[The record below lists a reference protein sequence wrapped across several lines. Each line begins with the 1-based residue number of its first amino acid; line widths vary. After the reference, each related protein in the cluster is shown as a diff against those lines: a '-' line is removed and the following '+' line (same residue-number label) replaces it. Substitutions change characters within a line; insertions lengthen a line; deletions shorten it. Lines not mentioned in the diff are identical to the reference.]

1 MSLLKLRGL
10 DNQEDIMNKP
20 VIHKDNF
27 TQVQDLPIAND
38 EIDLRGVFF
47 ALGRGKW
54 VIIVTTFLFA
64 IGGVF
69 YAKSQPNTYQASAT
83 LVAASDEKS
92 GGLAAMASKF
102 GGIASLAGI
111 NVSGGKTDDKSLSLA
126 TLESRKF
133 INAFIDKYALLPI
146 LMATKSWDSQS
157 NKLVLNSEL
166 YDGVH
171 WLNDPEDPE
180 KSLEPT
186 AWQAYKAFKGMLS
199 VSDTGTGIVTVSI
212 THLSPYVA
220 QQWTQWLVKELNL
233 WMKEESLTD
242 TNRNIE
248 YLEQQL
254 DRTKVVDMQNV
265 FYQLIEEQTKTLMLA
280 EVKDEYAFKVIDPPV
295 VPEEKVGPK
304 RALICILATLLGG
317 MLGVAIVLVHY
328 AFRREND

>member
-1 MSLLKLRGL
+1 
-10 DNQEDIMNKP
+10 MNKP
-20 VIHKDNF
+20 VIHESNF

-38 EIDLRGVFF
+38 EIDLRELFL
-47 ALGRGKW
+47 ALWRGKW
-54 VIIVTTFLFA
+54 VIIVTAMLFA
-64 IGGVF
+64 IGGVWS
-69 YAKSQPNTYQASAT
+69 ALSQPNIYRASAT
-83 LVAASDEKS
+83 LVAANDEKS
-92 GGLAAMASKF
+92 GGLAAMASQF
-102 GGIASLAGI
+102 GGLASLAGI
-111 NVSGGKTDDKSLSLA
+111 KVGDGKTDEKSLSLA

-166 YDGVH
+166 FDGTR
-171 WLNDPEDPE
+171 WLTSPEEPD

-186 AWQAYKAFKGMLS
+186 DWQAYKAFTSILN
-199 VSDTGTGIVTVSI
+199 VSEAKETGIVTVSI
-212 THLSPYVA
+212 THLSPYIA
-220 QQWTQWLVKELNL
+220 QQWTQWLVTELNL
-233 WMKEESLTD
+233 WMKEESLTE

-280 EVKDEYAFKVIDPPV
+280 EVKEEYAFKIIDPPV
-295 VPEEKVGPK
+295 VPEDRVGPK
-304 RALICILATLLGG
+304 RALRCILATLMGG

-328 AFRREND
+328 LFRREDT

>member
-1 MSLLKLRGL
+1 
-10 DNQEDIMNKP
+10 MNKP
-20 VIHKDNF
+20 IIHEKKF
-27 TQVQDLPIAND
+27 TQVQDLTITND
-38 EIDLRGVFF
+38 EIDLGELFL
-47 ALGRGKW
+47 ALWRGKW
-54 VIIVTTFLFA
+54 VVIVTTVLFA
-64 IGGVF
+64 IGGVLF
-69 YAKSQPNTYQASAT
+69 ALSQPNTYQASAT
-83 LVAASDEKS
+83 LVASNDEKV
-92 GGLAAMASKF
+92 GGLAAMASQF
-102 GGIASLAGI
+102 GGLASLAGI
-111 NVSGGKTDDKSLSLA
+111 NVRSGNTNDKSLSLA

-146 LMATKSWDSQS
+146 LMATQSWDKES
-157 NKLVLNSEL
+157 NKLVLDPEL
-166 YDGVH
+166 YDGIR
-171 WLNDPEDPE
+171 WLSDPDNSEL
-180 KSLEPT
+180 SLEPT
-186 AWQAYKAFKGMLS
+186 AWQAYSAFKGLLNIS
-199 VSDTGTGIVTVSI
+199 EDKDTGIVIVSI

-304 RALICILATLLGG
+304 RALICILSILLGG
-317 MLGVAIVLVHY
+317 MLGVAIVLIRY
-328 AFRREND
+328 ASRREND

>member
-1 MSLLKLRGL
+1 
-10 DNQEDIMNKP
+10 MNKP
-20 VIHKDNF
+20 IIHENNF
-27 TQVQDLPIAND
+27 TQVQDLSITND
-38 EIDLRGVFF
+38 EIDLREMIL
-47 ALGRGKW
+47 ALWSGKW
-54 VIIVTTFLFA
+54 VVIVTTVLFA
-64 IGGVF
+64 IGGVLF
-69 YAKSQPNTYQASAT
+69 ALSQPNTYQASAT
-83 LVAASDEKS
+83 LVAANDEKS
-92 GGLAAMASKF
+92 GGLAAMASQF
-102 GGIASLAGI
+102 GGLASLAGI
-111 NVSGGKTDDKSLSLA
+111 NVGGGKTDDKSLSLA

-146 LMATKSWDSQS
+146 LMAAESWDKESD
-157 NKLVLNSEL
+157 KLVLDPAL
-166 YDGVH
+166 YNGIR

-186 AWQAYKAFKGMLS
+186 VWQAYKAFKDILN
-199 VSDTGTGIVTVSI
+199 VSEAKDTGIVTVSI

-233 WMKEESLTD
+233 WMKEESLTE

-304 RALICILATLLGG
+304 RALICVLATLLGG
-317 MLGVAIVLVHY
+317 MLGVAIVLVRY

>member
-1 MSLLKLRGL
+1 
-10 DNQEDIMNKP
+10 MNKP
-20 VIHKDNF
+20 VIHENTF

-38 EIDLRGVFF
+38 EIDLRELFL
-47 ALGRGKW
+47 ALWRGKW
-54 VIIVTTFLFA
+54 VILVSTMVFA
-64 IGGVF
+64 IGGVLF
-69 YAKSQPNTYQASAT
+69 ALSQPNTYRASAT
-83 LVAASDEKS
+83 LVAANDEKS
-92 GGLAAMASKF
+92 GGLAAMASQF
-102 GGIASLAGI
+102 GGLASLAGI
-111 NVSGGKTDDKSLSLA
+111 NVGVGNTDDKSLSLA

-157 NKLVLNSEL
+157 NKLVLNSER

-186 AWQAYKAFKGMLS
+186 AWQAYKAFKGILH
-199 VSDTGTGIVTVSI
+199 VSEAKDTGIVTVSI

-233 WMKEESLTD
+233 WMKEGSLTE

-254 DRTKVVDMQNV
+254 ERTKVVDMQNV

-304 RALICILATLLGG
+304 RALICILATMLGG

>member
-1 MSLLKLRGL
+1 
-10 DNQEDIMNKP
+10 MNKP
-20 VIHKDNF
+20 IIHENNF
-27 TQVQDLPIAND
+27 TQVHNLPITNN
-38 EIDLRGVFF
+38 EIDLRELLL
-47 ALGRGKW
+47 ALWKGKW
-54 VIIVTTFLFA
+54 VVIIATLLIT
-64 IGGVF
+64 IGGVLF
-69 YAKSQPNTYQASAT
+69 VLSQPNIYKASAT
-83 LVAASDEKS
+83 LVAVNDEKG
-92 GGLAAMASKF
+92 GGLAAMASQF

-111 NVSGGKTDDKSLSLA
+111 SVGVGKTDDKSLSLA

-146 LMATKSWDSQS
+146 LMATKSWEQES
-157 NKLVLNSEL
+157 NKLVLDPEL
-166 YDGVH
+166 YDGIR
-171 WLNDPEDPE
+171 WLNDPDDPE
-180 KSLEPT
+180 ISLEPS
-186 AWQAYKAFKGMLS
+186 AWEAYKEFKNILT
-199 VSDTGTGIVTVSI
+199 VSEAKDTGIVTVSI
-212 THLSPYVA
+212 THQSPYVA

-304 RALICILATLLGG
+304 RALICVLATLLGG
-317 MLGVAIVLVHY
+317 MLGVAIVLIRY

>member
-1 MSLLKLRGL
+1 
-10 DNQEDIMNKP
+10 MNKP
-20 VIHKDNF
+20 IIHENNF
-27 TQVQDLPIAND
+27 TQVQSLPITND
-38 EIDLRGVFF
+38 EIDLRQVF
-47 ALGRGKW
+47 LTLWRGKW
-54 VIIVTTFLFA
+54 VVIVTTLLFA
-64 IGGVF
+64 LGGVVF
-69 YAKSQPNTYQASAT
+69 ALSQSNTYQASAT
-83 LVAASDEKS
+83 LVASNDEKV
-92 GGLAAMASKF
+92 GGLAAMASQF
-102 GGIASLAGI
+102 GGLASLAGI
-111 NVSGGKTDDKSLSLA
+111 NVVSGKTDDKALSLA

-146 LMATKSWDSQS
+146 LMATKSWDKES
-157 NKLVLNSEL
+157 NKLVLDPEL
-166 YDGVH
+166 YDGIR
-171 WLNDPEDPE
+171 WLNDPKDPE

-186 AWQAYKAFKGMLS
+186 AWEAYKAFQSILK
-199 VSDTGTGIVTVSI
+199 VSESKETGIVTVSI

-220 QQWTQWLVKELNL
+220 QQWTQWLVKELNS

-304 RALICILATLLGG
+304 RALICILSILLGG
-317 MLGVAIVLVHY
+317 MLGVAIVLIRY
-328 AFRREND
+328 ASRREND

>member
-1 MSLLKLRGL
+1 M
-10 DNQEDIMNKP
+10 
-20 VIHKDNF
+20 V
-27 TQVQDLPIAND
+27 
-38 EIDLRGVFF
+38 
-47 ALGRGKW
+47 
-54 VIIVTTFLFA
+54 IVTAVLFT
-64 IGGVF
+64 IGGVWF
-69 YAKSQPNTYQASAT
+69 ALSQPNTYRASAT
-83 LVAASDEKS
+83 LVSANDEKS
-92 GGLAAMASKF
+92 GGLAAMASQF
-102 GGIASLAGI
+102 GGLASLAGI
-111 NVSGGKTDDKSLSLA
+111 NVGGGRTDDKSVSLA

-146 LMATKSWDSQS
+146 LMATEYWDKEN
-157 NKLVLNSEL
+157 NKLVLNPEF
-166 YDGVH
+166 YDGIR

-186 AWQAYKAFKGMLS
+186 AWQAYKKFKGVLN
-199 VSDTGTGIVTVSI
+199 VSEATDTGIVSVSI

-233 WMKEESLTD
+233 WMKEESLTE

-304 RALICILATLLGG
+304 RALICILATLFGG
-317 MLGVAIVLVHY
+317 ILGVAIVLIRY

>member
-1 MSLLKLRGL
+1 
-10 DNQEDIMNKP
+10 MNKP
-20 VIHKDNF
+20 SIHESNF
-27 TQVQDLPIAND
+27 AQVQGLPAANE
-38 EIDLRGVFF
+38 EIDLKE
-47 ALGRGKW
+47 LLLTLWRGKW
-54 VIIVTTFLFA
+54 VVIVTTALFA
-64 IGGVF
+64 IGGVLF
-69 YAKSQPNTYQASAT
+69 ALSQPNTYQASAT

-92 GGLAAMASKF
+92 RGLAAMASQF
-102 GGIASLAGI
+102 GGLASLAGI
-111 NVSGGKTDDKSLSLA
+111 NVGGGKTDDKSLSLA

-146 LMATKSWDSQS
+146 LMATESWDSKS
-157 NKLVLNSEL
+157 NKLSINKEL
-166 YDGVH
+166 YDGVR
-171 WLNDPEDPE
+171 WLTDPDNSE

-186 AWQAYKAFKGMLS
+186 AWQAYSAFKGILNIS
-199 VSDTGTGIVTVSI
+199 EAKDTGIVTVSI

-233 WMKEESLTD
+233 WMKEESLTE

-295 VPEEKVGPK
+295 VPEAKVGPK

-317 MLGVAIVLVHY
+317 MLGVAIVLVRY
-328 AFRREND
+328 AFCREND

>member
-1 MSLLKLRGL
+1 
-10 DNQEDIMNKP
+10 MNKP
-20 VIHKDNF
+20 IIHENNF
-27 TQVQDLPIAND
+27 TKVQDLPIADD
-38 EIDLRGVFF
+38 EIDLRGVLS

-54 VIIVTTFLFA
+54 VVIVTTLLFA

-83 LVAASDEKS
+83 LVAANDDKN

-102 GGIASLAGI
+102 GGLASLAGI
-111 NVSGGKTDDKSLSLA
+111 DVGGGKTDDKALALA
-126 TLESRKF
+126 TLKSRKF

-146 LMATKSWDSQS
+146 LMATKSWDKDS
-157 NKLVLNSEL
+157 NKLLLEPEL
-166 YDGVH
+166 YDGVR
-171 WLNDPEDPE
+171 WLNSPDDPN

-186 AWQAYKAFKGMLS
+186 AWEAYKAFNGILN

-212 THLSPYVA
+212 THLSPHVA
-220 QQWTQWLVKELNL
+220 QQWTHWLVKELNL
-233 WMKEESLTD
+233 WMKEESLTE

-254 DRTKVVDMQNV
+254 GRTKLVDMQNV
-265 FYQLIEEQTKTLMLA
+265 FYQIIEEQTKTLMLA

-304 RALICILATLLGG
+304 RAIICILATFLGG
-317 MLGVAIVLVHY
+317 MLGIAIVLMWY
-328 AFRREND
+328 AVRRKND

>member
-1 MSLLKLRGL
+1 
-10 DNQEDIMNKP
+10 MNKP
-20 VIHKDNF
+20 ITHENNF
-27 TQVQDLPIAND
+27 TQVQGLPTADD
-38 EIDLRGVFF
+38 EVDLREITLV
-47 ALGRGKW
+47 LWRGKW
-54 VIIVTTFLFA
+54 SVIITIVLFA
-64 IGGVF
+64 IGGALF
-69 YAKSQPNTYQASAT
+69 AWSQANTYQSSAT
-83 LVAASDEKS
+83 LVAANDEKN
-92 GGLAAMASKF
+92 GGLAAMASQF
-102 GGIASLAGI
+102 GGLASLAGI
-111 NVSGGKTDDKSLSLA
+111 NVGAGKTDDKSLSLA

-146 LMATKSWDSQS
+146 LMATESWDEDS
-157 NKLVLNSEL
+157 NKLVLDSDL
-166 YDGVH
+166 YDGIR
-171 WLNDPEDPE
+171 WLEDPDNPE
-180 KSLEPT
+180 QSLQPT
-186 AWQAYKAFKGMLS
+186 AWEAYEVFKDILN
-199 VSDTGTGIVTVSI
+199 VSEAKDTGIVTVSI

-233 WMKEESLTD
+233 WMKEESLTE

-317 MLGVAIVLVHY
+317 MLGVAIVLVRY
-328 AFRREND
+328 ALRREND

>member
-1 MSLLKLRGL
+1 
-10 DNQEDIMNKP
+10 MNKP
-20 VIHKDNF
+20 IINESNF
-27 TQVQDLPIAND
+27 TQVQDLPITND
-38 EIDLRGVFF
+38 EIDLRELFLAVW
-47 ALGRGKW
+47 RGKW
-54 VIIVTTFLFA
+54 VVIFITVLFA
-64 IGGVF
+64 IGGVLF
-69 YAKSQPNTYQASAT
+69 ALSQPNTYQASAT
-83 LVAASDEKS
+83 LVTASDEKNS
-92 GGLAAMASKF
+92 NLAAMASQF
-102 GGIASLAGI
+102 GGLASLAGI
-111 NVSGGKTDDKSLSLA
+111 NVGGRTDDKSLSLA

-146 LMATKSWDSQS
+146 LMATESWDKEN
-157 NKLVLNSEL
+157 NKLVLNPEF
-166 YDGVH
+166 YDGIR

-186 AWQAYKAFKGMLS
+186 AWQAYKKFKGVLN
-199 VSDTGTGIVTVSI
+199 VSEAKDTGIVTVSI

-233 WMKEESLTD
+233 WMKEESLTE

-304 RALICILATLLGG
+304 RALICVLATLLGG
-317 MLGVAIVLVHY
+317 ILGVAIVLLRY